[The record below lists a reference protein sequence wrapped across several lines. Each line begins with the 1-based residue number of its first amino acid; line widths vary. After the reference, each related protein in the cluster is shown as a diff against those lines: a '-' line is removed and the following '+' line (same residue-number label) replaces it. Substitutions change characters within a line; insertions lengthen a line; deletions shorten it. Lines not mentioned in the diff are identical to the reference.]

1 MREEQYPFALV
12 GLIILHKNKILL
24 IKEENS
30 SFDLPKDLIK
40 TGETLKKAARRYL
53 KEKISIKAN
62 IGKFFHLQEKI
73 EKDHQVIFYFL
84 AKPDEKDKINTTLDE
99 NFRWVEIEKINSLP
113 LDHSLSEVISKL
125 PMHYKS

>member
-53 KEKISIKAN
+53 KEKIPIKAN

-99 NFRWVEIEKINSLP
+99 NFRWVEIEKVNSLP
-113 LDHSLSEVISKL
+113 LNHTLSEVISKL